1 MAISF
6 VSRLTCPRK
15 SKAISTI
22 VMYQKLIAVR
32 IHDVEAQSLYSN
44 PLQFYDFLQNR
55 VMIIFKPKFEEANPE
70 TEFSLVL
77 SKKHTYDLVSMI
89 CIIKLS

>member
-1 MAISF
+1 
-6 VSRLTCPRK
+6 
-15 SKAISTI
+15 
-22 VMYQKLIAVR
+22 LIALR
-32 IHDVEAQSLYSN
+32 IHDVEAQGLYSN

-77 SKKHTYDLVSMI
+77 SKKHTYDLVRMI
-89 CIIKLS
+89 FIGKHSY